1 LHINVQY
8 ITLHV
13 DEQANSM
20 AMKPKA
26 KTYAVLTCDI
36 VGSRHIEEF
45 RRKRDQKL
53 HHISKLHVA
62 KKWIL
67 SEYAITAWDEFE
79 GILSRP
85 TNVPAVILD
94 LGRHFHPF
102 ELWMGIGVGQV
113 SEPYR
118 KPVNICRGEAFE
130 RAREAMNR
138 LKAKR
143 SKTGILTSFVT
154 GNETFDLIANTV
166 YHLHDTLLQNISTKQ
181 WQTINVHMETNR
193 QDLTAKKLRLNETT
207 VSRNLR
213 RGFWWQIQETRQA
226 MERVIETYFPDAR

>member
-1 LHINVQY
+1 MRCSHATSSGLGI
-8 ITLHV
+8 LK
-13 DEQANSM
+13 SS
-20 AMKPKA
+20 
-26 KTYAVLTCDI
+26 AVSETKSCTTT
-36 VGSRHIEEF
+36 
-45 RRKRDQKL
+45 
-53 HHISKLHVA
+53 KLHVA

-79 GILSRP
+79 GILSGP

-94 LGRHFHPF
+94 LRRHFHPF

-118 KPVNICRGEAFE
+118 KPVNVYAGGEAFE

-154 GNETFDLIANTV
+154 GNETFDLISNTFTTCMI
-166 YHLHDTLLQNISTKQ
+166 LCCKTSLRSSGK
-181 WQTINVHMETNR
+181 R
-193 QDLTAKKLRLNETT
+193 LTFTWRPAGRT
-207 VSRNLR
+207 SRR
-213 RGFWWQIQETRQA
+213 RSCA
-226 MERVIETYFPDAR
+226 

>member
-1 LHINVQY
+1 
-8 ITLHV
+8 
-13 DEQANSM
+13 M
-20 AMKPKA
+20 AMKTKA
-26 KTYAVLTCDI
+26 KTYAVITCDI

-94 LGRHFHPF
+94 LRRHFHPF

-118 KPVNICRGEAFE
+118 KPVNVYAGGEAFE

-154 GNETFDLIANTV
+154 GNETFDLISNTV

-181 WQTINVHMETNR
+181 WQTINVHMETSR
-193 QDLTAKKLRLNETT
+193 QDLTAKKLRLNEST

-226 MERVIETYFPDAR
+226 MERVTETYFPDAR